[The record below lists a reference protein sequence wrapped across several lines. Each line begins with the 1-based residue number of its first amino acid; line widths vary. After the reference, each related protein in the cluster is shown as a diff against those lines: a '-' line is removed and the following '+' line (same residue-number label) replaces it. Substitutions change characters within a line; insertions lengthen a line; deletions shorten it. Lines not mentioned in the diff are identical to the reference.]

1 MAMSRWTYS
10 LRTDADGFPV
20 PRGDEY
26 ELLEAVQRVLYMLR
40 KARNGAEIPIIVI
53 QLFEFSYITILGLKL
68 FLPQEFVE
76 GRWMETD
83 QWNDFCER
91 CIFVPYRWLEEG

>member
-1 MAMSRWTYS
+1 MAMSRRTYS

-26 ELLEAVQRVLYMLR
+26 ELLEAVERVLYALR

-53 QLFEFSYITILGLKL
+53 QLFEFSYITIFGVEAVSSARIRRGSLDGDGPVERFLRKTYFL
-68 FLPQEFVE
+68 FITA
-76 GRWMETD
+76 G
-83 QWNDFCER
+83 
-91 CIFVPYRWLEEG
+91 